1 MPSGPKR
8 RKKAAAAAAKKKEE
22 DEVGISTATP
32 QQGIPSIKA
41 PFALSLYS
49 LIHLFTC
56 LFALL
61 ALLKSLCPINLHK
74 EMEEKGEMESSDN
87 AKDVSIEAVKAE
99 EEDPCVSERSHEVLL
114 DKVEASE
121 GAEAKEEVASVPDRP
136 TEILLERVSEE
147 RVEEAK
153 EEVGGESLGGG
164 NFVVERSAEIVL
176 QEVQSGEESVAHVTE
191 EEGVEASEVPVSVPA
206 DSALS
211 EGEGEESREMPHMG
225 TVIMSSVIGS
235 ILSLN
240 F

>member
-1 MPSGPKR
+1 
-8 RKKAAAAAAKKKEE
+8 
-22 DEVGISTATP
+22 
-32 QQGIPSIKA
+32 
-41 PFALSLYS
+41 
-49 LIHLFTC
+49 
-56 LFALL
+56 
-61 ALLKSLCPINLHK
+61 
-74 EMEEKGEMESSDN
+74 MESSDN
-87 AKDVSIEAVKAE
+87 AKDVSIEAVKPK

-121 GAEAKEEVASVPDRP
+121 GAEAKEEVGFVSERSHDILLEKMEASEGAEAKKEVASVPDRP